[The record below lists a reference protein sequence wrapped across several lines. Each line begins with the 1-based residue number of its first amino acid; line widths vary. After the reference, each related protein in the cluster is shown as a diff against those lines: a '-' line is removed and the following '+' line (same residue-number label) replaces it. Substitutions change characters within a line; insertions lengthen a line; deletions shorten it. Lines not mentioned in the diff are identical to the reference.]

1 MRVVLST
8 IATMGWMMAMAAG
21 PARAQHEAMHRPPD
35 KIELQAAE
43 VTVPFELS
51 DGRPIVGVMLERK
64 GPYRF
69 ILDTGAGGS
78 VVDKALADEL
88 KLEVGEETQL
98 SSPLGSGVPGHMHR
112 IGRFALG
119 GAVAHG
125 VDAVSMD
132 MTSIFKQK
140 DAPRGVMSASMFVGC
155 LLTLDYPNG
164 RVVVK
169 SGALPEANG
178 ADVFQYQAAD
188 HLPTVTISVAGVE
201 AQAHLDSGA
210 ASGLMLPESYIKKLP
225 LAGEPVAAGKMRTVD
240 SERTVVAASLNGSV
254 TMGRHV
260 IEKPEIRFIDSP
272 MGNIG
277 YRILRQFAITIDSKN
292 QRVKLEPGAAAPAAT
307 ASASAPSSGGSGVSG
322 GAPASSATG
331 TPRRYG
337 MKLRIQDDHVEVM
350 DTDDGSIARKAGLQ
364 AGDTIVAING
374 TKWSDIDES
383 RRGEILRVSPV
394 TLTIERAG
402 KSLEIRMALD

>member
-1 MRVVLST
+1 
-8 IATMGWMMAMAAG
+8 MGWMMAMAAG
-21 PARAQHEAMHRPPD
+21 PVRAQHEAMHRPPD
-35 KIELQAAE
+35 KIELQAPE

-51 DGRPIVGVMLERK
+51 DGRPIVGVMLEGK

-254 TMGRHV
+254 TIGRHV

-277 YRILRQFAITIDSKN
+277 YRILKQFAITIDSKN
-292 QRVKLEPGAAAPAAT
+292 QRVKLEPGAAAPATT
-307 ASASAPSSGGSGVSG
+307 ASAASAGVV
-322 GAPASSATG
+322 PASSAAG
-331 TPRRYG
+331 APPRRYG